1 MQIVHQQRLRAS
13 NLEHHKRP
21 TPRLGQL
28 AAADHP
34 AGRRGDGATGIR
46 SGRPTHIHQQR
57 EVTTHLLKWVAVSL
71 TPHFRISASTAA
83 EAAEFGGL
91 ATLHDVIKSWCV

>member
-1 MQIVHQQRLRAS
+1 LASLQQLIT
-13 NLEHHKRP
+13 LQ
-21 TPRLGQL
+21 G
-28 AAADHP
+28 
-34 AGRRGDGATGIR
+34 GGATE
-46 SGRPTHIHQQR
+46 QQGSDQEDQHTSISR

-91 ATLHDVIKSWCV
+91 ATLHDVIKSWRV